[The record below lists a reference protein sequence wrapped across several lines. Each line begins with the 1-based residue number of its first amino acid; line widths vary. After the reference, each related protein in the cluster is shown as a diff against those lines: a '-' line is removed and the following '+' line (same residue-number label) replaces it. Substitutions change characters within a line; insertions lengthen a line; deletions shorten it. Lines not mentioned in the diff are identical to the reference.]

1 MMVRPLRNEDF
12 DRVIELARSNVSESR
27 FQGMPF
33 DEKKVRRN
41 LERMVSLSRTDH
53 FSCGAFDSEG
63 ELVGYMVGA
72 IEQYFFCD
80 YTVASSV
87 FLFVDPK
94 ERGGLAA
101 LKLILAFRAWAKNRG
116 AKEMYIGVAGGVLVE
131 RTGRFLQRLGLKFT
145 GGNYSM
151 WLDAPARAGPVH

>member
-1 MMVRPLRNEDF
+1 MMVRPVTIAELDAA
-12 DRVIELARSNVSESR
+12 IELGRSNFEESR
-27 FQGMPF
+27 FRGMPF
-33 DEKKVRRN
+33 DEAKVRQSVA
-41 LERMVSLSRTDH
+41 RMLNSPRTDH
-53 FSCGAFDSEG
+53 FACGAFDSTG
-63 ELVGYMVGA
+63 KLVGYMVGK

-80 YTVASSV
+80 YTVATSV

-94 ERGGLAA
+94 ARGGLAA

-151 WLDAPARAGPVH
+151 WLDGQPRGGHGE